1 VKHLYLALDLF
12 SLFGPFLLS
21 FDKKVAFY
29 KYWKALFPAIFI
41 MMLLFIP
48 WDIWKTVR
56 GVWGFNPDYIEGVWL
71 WELPLE
77 EWLFFI
83 CIPYACVFIY
93 ECLIAYFPRD
103 IFKTTYRAVLTL
115 LAVFLIAIGLLNYH
129 KWYAAI
135 TFPLT
140 GFMLLSLLY
149 YFKSPWLSR
158 FLAAY
163 LVSLIPFLLV
173 NGVLTGSFLAEPVV
187 WYNPDEIFNIRIF
200 TIPVEDTIYNMCMLL
215 STIAWYE
222 YFKCK
227 MGISCTAKN

>member
-1 VKHLYLALDLF
+1 
-12 SLFGPFLLS
+12 
-21 FDKKVAFY
+21 
-29 KYWKALFPAIFI
+29 
-41 MMLLFIP
+41 MLLFIP

-200 TIPVEDTIYNMCMLL
+200 NGIYYAFRFLFKGNSLYFIIFKPQINFGAVCFIL
-215 STIAWYE
+215 SNNYRCL
-222 YFKCK
+222 YLKFL
-227 MGISCTAKN
+227 SPHL